1 MTSIVQFLFFS
12 TGGSM
17 ILGSSSTILKI
28 HLTCIQLKTFK
39 PGDFFVYK
47 TIIIYDIVIFVV
59 YVRMETKTID
69 HFFIHCYVI

>member
-1 MTSIVQFLFFS
+1 
-12 TGGSM
+12 M

-47 TIIIYDIVIFVV
+47 TIIIYDNVYCYFVV